1 MPISKENKKLYPPDW
16 QEIRGYILQRAD
28 NKCERCDARNGSVI
42 LRGEWNEQPAYQ
54 DDDGNIWHEET
65 GKWLGDG
72 YVGDVCPNQPNK
84 QAIKVVLTI
93 AHLDH
98 NPQNNDKKNLKA
110 LCQLHHLRH
119 DIEHPGKAG
128 RKTNSKNNLNY
139 FKTNHENRKT

>member
-1 MPISKENKKLYPPDW
+1 MPISQENKKLYPPDW
-16 QEIRGYILQRAD
+16 KEIRAYILQRAD
-28 NKCERCDARNGSVI
+28 NKCEYCDAINGSII

-72 YVGDVCPNQPNK
+72 YVGDVCPNKPNK

-98 NPQNNDKKNLKA
+98 NPQNNDEMNLKA

-119 DIEHPGKAG
+119 DIEHHKES
-128 RKTNSKNNLNY
+128 RKKNKLKKQPEL
-139 FKTNHENRKT
+139 F